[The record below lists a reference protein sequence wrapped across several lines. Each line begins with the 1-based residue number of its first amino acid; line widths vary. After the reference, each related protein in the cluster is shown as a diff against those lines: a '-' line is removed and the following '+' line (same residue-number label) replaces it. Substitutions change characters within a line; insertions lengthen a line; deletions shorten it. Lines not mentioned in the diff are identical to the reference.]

1 MADDKLA
8 NTPVIK
14 QHAEIVVIDHGT
26 KHSKVADTVFDIM
39 TLNLQTCKPI
49 TFTCHISNKSG

>member
-8 NTPVIK
+8 ITPVIK

-26 KHSKVADTVFDIM
+26 KHSKVADTVFHNM
-39 TLNLQTCKPI
+39 TI
-49 TFTCHISNKSG
+49 

>member
-14 QHAEIVVIDHGT
+14 QHAEIVVTDHGT
-26 KHSKVADTVFDIM
+26 KHFKVADTVFNIM
-39 TLNLQTCKPI
+39 TLNLQTFK
-49 TFTCHISNKSG
+49 CHISNKSG